1 MFTITDLTKKS
12 FLKFK
17 KDTVIKV
24 STTQFDF
31 KAGDLVQIYKISK
44 NGRIEINFMA
54 GNRITGLSTG
64 IDFFNQYLEKASPIL
79 DPLWGDWA
87 VKSLKSIPGRDG
99 EAYHGTLY
107 YKNKKVGAIH
117 NSGDGGPDCFDFD
130 DKSIRDIFYQNIK
143 HYETILSE
151 KDKFIAGEFV
161 GTFIIYMQG
170 LITYEDHLK
179 DIVDSMKKFHEKH
192 GTQV

>member
-130 DKSIRDIFYQNIK
+130 DKSIRDIFYQNINQ
-143 HYETILSE
+143 YVTILS
-151 KDKFIAGEFV
+151 
-161 GTFIIYMQG
+161 
-170 LITYEDHLK
+170 
-179 DIVDSMKKFHEKH
+179 
-192 GTQV
+192 